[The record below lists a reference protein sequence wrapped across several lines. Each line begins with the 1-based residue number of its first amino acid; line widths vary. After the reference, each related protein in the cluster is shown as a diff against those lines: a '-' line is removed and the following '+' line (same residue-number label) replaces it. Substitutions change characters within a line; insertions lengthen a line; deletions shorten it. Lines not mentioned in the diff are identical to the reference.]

1 MSKQSSVEWLIEQI
15 DFDANTRWFSQ
26 PEWFAIFEKSKAM
39 HRKEIEDAYIQ
50 SMKDNMIAPLD
61 FEVYKPEAEEYYKG
75 TFGDEEV
82 L

>member
-1 MSKQSSVEWLIEQI
+1 MSKQSSVEWLIDQI

-26 PEWFAIFEKSKAM
+26 PEWFAIFEKVKAM
-39 HRKEIEDAYIQ
+39 HKEEITSAHLCGQNSNEDIEDQQTEIE
-50 SMKDNMIAPLD
+50 
-61 FEVYKPEAEEYYKG
+61 YYNE

>member
-1 MSKQSSVEWLIEQI
+1 MSKQSSVQWLIEQI

-39 HRKEIEDAYIQ
+39 HKEEIEEAWDDGCYQSSDFPKTSDAEQ
-50 SMKDNMIAPLD
+50 
-61 FEVYKPEAEEYYKG
+61 YYKE